1 VPFPAPEPSDEP
13 AGVAPR
19 SQHPLPRPTH
29 RMRRAGEERF
39 VVEWQADDEVPTRD
53 GHEGSMGSVVVSLRS

>member
-1 VPFPAPEPSDEP
+1 
-13 AGVAPR
+13 
-19 SQHPLPRPTH
+19 
-29 RMRRAGEERF
+29 MRRAGEERF